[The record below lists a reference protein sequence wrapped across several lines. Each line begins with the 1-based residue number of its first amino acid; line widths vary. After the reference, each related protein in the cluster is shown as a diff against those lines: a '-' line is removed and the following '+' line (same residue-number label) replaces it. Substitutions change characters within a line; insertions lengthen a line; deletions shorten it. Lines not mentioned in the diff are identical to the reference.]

1 MRKNGFT
8 MVELMIVIAIIAVL
22 ASIIMPKLG
31 GARDKA
37 AFESCKQNVKNIAT
51 ALEMYAAASNGS
63 YGTSTSSVNS
73 GYILVTKGY
82 LKPTT
87 CPIGNRYY
95 VWLDYPGAGWMTP
108 PLPACA
114 YLVFCFSEPG
124 QGTPHNGYQAD
135 IPMIYHG
142 SNGVRLK
149 Y

>member
-37 AFESCKQNVKNIAT
+37 AFESCKQNVKNIAA

-73 GYILVTKGY
+73 GYIFETDYLPDRQSLLCLAGLSRSRLDDPAASGLRLSGFLFQRTGSGY
-82 LKPTT
+82 SP
-87 CPIGNRYY
+87 
-95 VWLDYPGAGWMTP
+95 
-108 PLPACA
+108 
-114 YLVFCFSEPG
+114 
-124 QGTPHNGYQAD
+124 
-135 IPMIYHG
+135 
-142 SNGVRLK
+142 
-149 Y
+149 